1 MDSQRHSAWHVAV
14 GRPSL
19 SIGIM
24 LIYEGT
30 TLVGKV
36 RYLGQKVELR
46 LDGATYWLK
55 DMHAVVSW
63 LEITLRHVRIG

>member
-1 MDSQRHSAWHVAV
+1 MDSQRHSARHVAV

-19 SIGIM
+19 SMANM
-24 LIYEGT
+24 LVYEGT

-46 LDGATYWLK
+46 LDGATYWLR

-63 LEITLRHVRIG
+63 LEITLKHVRIG

>member
-1 MDSQRHSAWHVAV
+1 MGSQRHIARNVTV

-24 LIYEGT
+24 LIYEDT

-63 LEITLRHVRIG
+63 LEITLKHVRIG

>member
-1 MDSQRHSAWHVAV
+1 MGSQRHSARNVTV

-19 SIGIM
+19 VMANM
-24 LIYEGT
+24 LVYEGT

-63 LEITLRHVRIG
+63 LGITLRHVRIG

>member
-1 MDSQRHSAWHVAV
+1 MDSQRHIARNVTV
-14 GRPSL
+14 GRPS
-19 SIGIM
+19 IGFGTM
-24 LIYEGT
+24 LVYEGT

-46 LDGATYWLK
+46 LDGATYWLR

-63 LEITLRHVRIG
+63 LEITLRHMRIG

>member
-1 MDSQRHSAWHVAV
+1 MAN
-14 GRPSL
+14 
-19 SIGIM
+19 M
-24 LIYEGT
+24 LVYEGT

-46 LDGATYWLK
+46 LDGATYWLR

-63 LEITLRHVRIG
+63 LEITLKHVRIG